1 MPRPVD
7 LVPERGH
14 PQRSVARVRT
24 VSDQYRRAVKK
35 AQTRAH
41 VRDTAQRLFSERGFD
56 AVPIAEVAAAAGVAV
71 QTVFNHFATKE
82 ELYWADRTPWV
93 DGPAA
98 AVRER
103 PAGVPALTALREH
116 LVASVGRFVER
127 LGDPTGRCTIADLD
141 RSPALQASER
151 ELHHTAEARLRDAL
165 VEAWTGPDAG
175 ERVPADPRTAA
186 AVVAATWLAVSR
198 ILVTQP
204 RCPLPAPEEVAGVAA
219 ATRALAERLL
229 TRYEADL
236 VVPVLADDTAPALRA
251 V

>member
-1 MPRPVD
+1 
-7 LVPERGH
+7 
-14 PQRSVARVRT
+14 
-24 VSDQYRRAVKK
+24 VKK

-56 AVPIAEVAAAAGVAV
+56 AVPIADVAAAAGVAV

-103 PAGVPALTALREH
+103 APGVSALTALREH
-116 LVASVGRFVER
+116 LVASVERFVER
-127 LGDPTGRCTIADLD
+127 LADPTGRCTIADLE
-141 RSPALQASER
+141 RSPALQAAER

-165 VEAWTGPDAG
+165 VEAWTGPGAVG
-175 ERVPADPRTAA
+175 WVPADPRTAA
-186 AVVAATWLAVSR
+186 GVVAATWLAVTRS
-198 ILVTQP
+198 LVTQP
-204 RCPLPAPEEVAGVAA
+204 RCPLPAPEEAAGIAA

-229 TRYEADL
+229 GHFETELMTSA
-236 VVPVLADDTAPALRA
+236 LADGTVRALRA

>member
-1 MPRPVD
+1 
-7 LVPERGH
+7 
-14 PQRSVARVRT
+14 
-24 VSDQYRRAVKK
+24 VSDQSRRAVKK

-56 AVPIAEVAAAAGVAV
+56 AVPIADVAAAAGVAV

-98 AVRER
+98 AVRAR

-116 LVASVGRFVER
+116 LVESVGRFVER
-127 LGDPTGRCTIADLD
+127 LADPTGRCTIADLT

-175 ERVPADPRTAA
+175 EPRPADPRTVA
-186 AVVAATWLAVSR
+186 AVVAATWLAVTR
-198 ILVTQP
+198 ILVTTP
-204 RCPLPAPEEVAGVAA
+204 RDPLPAPEDAAAVAA
-219 ATRALAERLL
+219 GTRALAERLL
-229 TRYEADL
+229 GRYEADL
-236 VVPVLADDTAPALRA
+236 VLPVLSDATVPALRA

>member
-1 MPRPVD
+1 
-7 LVPERGH
+7 
-14 PQRSVARVRT
+14 
-24 VSDQYRRAVKK
+24 VSDQFRRAAKK

-127 LGDPTGRCTIADLD
+127 LADPTGRCTIADLD

-175 ERVPADPRTAA
+175 EQVPADPRTAA
-186 AVVAATWLAVSR
+186 AVVSATWLAVTR

-204 RCPLPAPEEVAGVAA
+204 RDPLPAPEEAAGVAA

-229 TRYEADL
+229 TRYEAEL
-236 VVPVLADDTAPALRA
+236 VVPALADPTVPALRA